1 MRKLAK
7 NRTFPIRS
15 RQAYGKRRRSKQA
28 GLHDKATDALD
39 QRFILN
45 KKGPRHLAPGA
56 FYLSKK

>member
-7 NRTFPIRS
+7 NRAFPIRG
-15 RQAYGKRRRSKQA
+15 RQAYGKRRSGQA
-28 GLHDKATDALD
+28 DRTIRPQTPWIND
-39 QRFILN
+39 FFLN

>member
-7 NRTFPIRS
+7 NRAFPIRV
-15 RQAYGKRRRSKQA
+15 RQAYGKRRSGQA
-28 GLHDKATDALD
+28 DRPIRPQTPWIND
-39 QRFILN
+39 FFLN